1 MIVKESFENNTIKP
15 DFTRSMFDTVAEMKA
30 VSKKTMPYVYIAT
43 CKETGKAYIYNK
55 SADIDE
61 TLGLWRELGAGNTS
75 SGSGSDSGSGSG
87 SGSDSGS
94 GISVDEVK
102 VLIKSAMAHTMYQ
115 FDTLP
120 DGNIDGIE
128 FKIGDRAYQGSDKKI
143 YVVEDEYNG
152 SISWA
157 LEGETSG
164 GGSSGGGSSGGG
176 GSNPSEP
183 SEPSTEYTLYYGYI
197 NGSLPTTNKVTD
209 EGFTINA
216 DVLKALSS
224 KTITSKSNSITY
236 TATETEDN
244 APGQSFPTYAYPAS
258 LGEITKYTNSVG
270 TFNVA
275 DSYTRFD
282 VDVDGTAYYAYVQTK
297 GHAPMA
303 GDTFDFTYA

>member
-1 MIVKESFENNTIKP
+1 MIVKESFENSTINP
-15 DFTRSMFDTVAEMKA
+15 DFTRSMFKTVAEMKA

-55 SADIDE
+55 NNEIDE

-75 SGSGSDSGSGSG
+75 GG

-94 GISVDEVK
+94 GISADEVK
-102 VLIKSAMAHTMYQ
+102 NLIKAAMAHTMYQ

-120 DGNIDGIE
+120 DENIDGIE

-143 YVVEDEYNG
+143 YVVEDEYDG

-157 LEGETSG
+157 LEGET
-164 GGSSGGGSSGGG
+164 SGGGSSGGG

-183 SEPSTEYTLYYGYI
+183 SEPSTKYTLYYGYI
-197 NGSLPTTNKVTD
+197 NGSLSTTEKVTD

-244 APGQSFPTYAYPAS
+244 ALGQSFPTYAYPAS

-270 TFNVA
+270 TFNVV

>member
-1 MIVKESFENNTIKP
+1 MIVKESFENSTINP
-15 DFTRSMFDTVAEMKA
+15 DFTRSMFNTVAEMKA
-30 VSKKTMPYVYIAT
+30 VPKKTMPYVYIAT

-55 SADIDE
+55 NNEIDE
-61 TLGLWRELGAGNTS
+61 TLGLWRELGSGNTS
-75 SGSGSDSGSGSG
+75 SGSG

-94 GISVDEVK
+94 GISVEEVK
-102 VLIKSAMAHTMYQ
+102 VLIKAAMAHTMYQ

-164 GGSSGGGSSGGG
+164 GGSSGGG

-183 SEPSTEYTLYYGYI
+183 SEPSTTYTLYYGYI
-197 NGSLPTTNKVTD
+197 NGSLSTTEKVTD

-216 DVLKALSS
+216 DVLKSLSS

-244 APGQSFPTYAYPAS
+244 ALGQSFPTYAYPAS

-270 TFNVA
+270 TFNVV

-282 VDVDGTAYYAYVQTK
+282 IDVDGTAYYAYVQTK

>member
-1 MIVKESFENNTIKP
+1 MLVNETFENNTMQP
-15 DFTRSMFDTVAEMKA
+15 NFTRDIFKTIAEMKA
-30 VSKKTMPYVYIAT
+30 VPKKKMPKMLISA
-43 CKETGKAYIYNK
+43 CLETGKIYVYNK
-55 SADIDE
+55 NGEVDE
-61 TLGLWRELGAGNTS
+61 TLGLWREIGFAKNEQG
-75 SGSGSDSGSGSG
+75 DSGT
-87 SGSDSGS
+87 GS

-102 VLIKSAMAHTMYQ
+102 NLIKAAMAHTMYQ

-143 YVVEDEYNG
+143 YVVEDEYDG

-157 LEGETSG
+157 LESETSG
-164 GGSSGGGSSGGG
+164 GGSSGGGGT
-176 GSNPSEP
+176 NPSEP
-183 SEPSTEYTLYYGYI
+183 SEPSTIYTLYYGYI
-197 NGSLPTTNKVTD
+197 NGSLPTTEKVTD

-236 TATETEDN
+236 TATETEDS

>member
-1 MIVKESFENNTIKP
+1 MIVKESFENSTIKP
-15 DFTRSMFDTVAEMKA
+15 DFTRSMFNTVAEMKA
-30 VSKKTMPYVYIAT
+30 VSKKAMPYVYIAT

-55 SADIDE
+55 NNEIDE
-61 TLGLWRELGAGNTS
+61 TLGLWRELGAENTS
-75 SGSGSDSGSGSG
+75 SGSGSDSGN
-87 SGSDSGS
+87 

-102 VLIKSAMAHTMYQ
+102 NLIKAAMAHTMYQ

-120 DGNIDGIE
+120 VENIDGIE

-143 YVVEDEYNG
+143 YVVEDEYDG

-157 LEGETSG
+157 LESET
-164 GGSSGGGSSGGG
+164 SGGGSSGGG

-183 SEPSTEYTLYYGYI
+183 SEPSTKYTLYYGYI
-197 NGSLPTTNKVTD
+197 NGSLSTTEKVTD

-244 APGQSFPTYAYPAS
+244 ALGQSFPTYAYPAS
-258 LGEITKYTNSVG
+258 LGEITKYTNSIG

>member
-1 MIVKESFENNTIKP
+1 MIVKESFENSTINP
-15 DFTRSMFDTVAEMKA
+15 DFTRSMFNTVAEMKA

-55 SADIDE
+55 NNEIDE
-61 TLGLWRELGAGNTS
+61 TLGLWRELGAENTS
-75 SGSGSDSGSGSG
+75 SGSGSDSGN
-87 SGSDSGS
+87 

-102 VLIKSAMAHTMYQ
+102 NLIKAAMAHTMYQ

-120 DGNIDGIE
+120 DENIDGIE

-143 YVVEDEYNG
+143 YVVEDEYDG

-157 LEGETSG
+157 LESET
-164 GGSSGGGSSGGG
+164 SGGGSSGGG

-183 SEPSTEYTLYYGYI
+183 SEPSTKYTLYYGYI
-197 NGSLPTTNKVTD
+197 NGSLSTTEKVTD

-224 KTITSKSNSITY
+224 KIITSKSNSITY
-236 TATETEDN
+236 TATDTEEN
-244 APGQSFPTYAYPAS
+244 ALGQSFPTYAYPAS

>member
-1 MIVKESFENNTIKP
+1 MIVKESFENNTINP
-15 DFTRSMFDTVAEMKA
+15 DFTRSMFNTVAEMKA
-30 VSKKTMPYVYIAT
+30 VPKKTMPYVYIAT

-55 SADIDE
+55 NNEIDE

-75 SGSGSDSGSGSG
+75 SGSGSDSGSG
-87 SGSDSGS
+87 
-94 GISVDEVK
+94 ISVDEVK
-102 VLIKSAMAHTMYQ
+102 NLIKAAMAHTMYQ

-120 DGNIDGIE
+120 NENIDGIE

-157 LEGETSG
+157 LESETSG
-164 GGSSGGGSSGGG
+164 GGSSGGGGT
-176 GSNPSEP
+176 NPSEP

-197 NGSLPTTNKVTD
+197 NGSLSTTEKVTD
-209 EGFTINA
+209 EGFTING

-224 KTITSKSNSITY
+224 KIITSKSNSITY
-236 TATETEDN
+236 TATDTEEN
-244 APGQSFPTYAYPAS
+244 ALGQSFPTYAYPAS

>member
-1 MIVKESFENNTIKP
+1 MIVKESFENSTIKP
-15 DFTRSMFDTVAEMKA
+15 DFTRSMFNTVAEMKA

-55 SADIDE
+55 NNEIDE
-61 TLGLWRELGAGNTS
+61 TLGLWREFGSGGTS
-75 SGSGSDSGSGSG
+75 SGSGSD

-102 VLIKSAMAHTMYQ
+102 NLIKAAMAHTMYQ

-120 DGNIDGIE
+120 YENIDGIE

-143 YVVEDEYNG
+143 YVVEDEYDG

-157 LEGETSG
+157 LESET
-164 GGSSGGGSSGGG
+164 SGGGSSGGG

-183 SEPSTEYTLYYGYI
+183 SEPSEPSTKYTLYYGYI
-197 NGSLPTTNKVTD
+197 NGSLPTTEKVTD

-216 DVLKALSS
+216 DVLKSLSS

-244 APGQSFPTYAYPAS
+244 ALGQSFPTYAYPAS

-270 TFNVA
+270 TFNVV

>member
-1 MIVKESFENNTIKP
+1 MIVKESFENNTINP
-15 DFTRSMFDTVAEMKA
+15 DFTRSMFNTVAEMKA
-30 VSKKTMPYVYIAT
+30 VPKKTMPYVYIAT

-55 SADIDE
+55 NNEIDE
-61 TLGLWRELGAGNTS
+61 TLGLWRELGSGNTS
-75 SGSGSDSGSGSG
+75 SGSG

-94 GISVDEVK
+94 GISVEEVK
-102 VLIKSAMAHTMYQ
+102 VLIKAAMAHTMYQ

-157 LEGETSG
+157 LE

-236 TATETEDN
+236 TATEAEDN
-244 APGQSFPTYAYPAS
+244 ALGQSFPTYAYPAS

>member
-1 MIVKESFENNTIKP
+1 MLLNETLENNTMQP
-15 DFTRSMFDTVAEMKA
+15 NFTRDIFKTIAEMKA
-30 VSKKTMPYVYIAT
+30 VPKKKMPQMLISA
-43 CKETGKAYIYNK
+43 CLETGKIYVYNK
-55 SADIDE
+55 SGEVDE
-61 TLGLWRELGAGNTS
+61 TLGLWRELGAGGTS
-75 SGSGSDSGSGSG
+75 SGT
-87 SGSDSGS
+87 GS

-102 VLIKSAMAHTMYQ
+102 NLIKAAMAHTMYQ

-143 YVVEDEYNG
+143 YVVEDEYDG

-157 LEGETSG
+157 LES
-164 GGSSGGGSSGGG
+164 GSSGGGSSGGA

-183 SEPSTEYTLYYGYI
+183 SEPSTTYTLYYGYI
-197 NGSLPTTNKVTD
+197 NGSLSTTNKVTD

-236 TATETEDN
+236 TATETEDS
-244 APGQSFPTYAYPAS
+244 ALGQSFPTYAYPAS

-270 TFNVA
+270 TFNVV

-282 VDVDGTAYYAYVQTK
+282 IDVDGTAYYAYVQTK

-303 GDTFDFTYA
+303 GDTFDFTYN

>member
-1 MIVKESFENNTIKP
+1 MIVKESFENSTINP
-15 DFTRSMFDTVAEMKA
+15 DFTRSMFNTVAEMKA

-55 SADIDE
+55 NNEIDE
-61 TLGLWRELGAGNTS
+61 TLGLWREF
-75 SGSGSDSGSGSG
+75 GSGGTSSG

-143 YVVEDEYNG
+143 YVVEDEYAG

-157 LEGETSG
+157 LESET
-164 GGSSGGGSSGGG
+164 SGGGSSGGG

-183 SEPSTEYTLYYGYI
+183 SEPSTTYTLYYGYI
-197 NGSLPTTNKVTD
+197 NGSLPTTEKVTD

-244 APGQSFPTYAYPAS
+244 ALGQSFPTYAYPAS

-270 TFNVA
+270 TFNVV

-282 VDVDGTAYYAYVQTK
+282 IDVDGTAYYAYVQTK

>member
-1 MIVKESFENNTIKP
+1 MIVKESFENSTINP
-15 DFTRSMFDTVAEMKA
+15 DFTRSMFNTVAEMKA
-30 VSKKTMPYVYIAT
+30 VPKKTMPYVYIAT

-55 SADIDE
+55 NNEIDE

-75 SGSGSDSGSGSG
+75 GGSGSDSGN
-87 SGSDSGS
+87 

-102 VLIKSAMAHTMYQ
+102 NLIKAAMAHTMYQ

-143 YVVEDEYNG
+143 YVVEDEYDG

-157 LEGETSG
+157 LESETSG
-164 GGSSGGGSSGGG
+164 GGSSGGGGT
-176 GSNPSEP
+176 NPSEP

-197 NGSLPTTNKVTD
+197 NGSLSTTEKVTD
-209 EGFTINA
+209 EGFIINA

-236 TATETEDN
+236 TATDTEEN
-244 APGQSFPTYAYPAS
+244 ALGQSFPTYAYPAS

-282 VDVDGTAYYAYVQTK
+282 VNVDGTAYYAYVQTK

>member
-1 MIVKESFENNTIKP
+1 MIVKESFENSTINP
-15 DFTRSMFDTVAEMKA
+15 DFTRSMFSTVAEMKS

-55 SADIDE
+55 NNEIDE
-61 TLGLWRELGAGNTS
+61 TLGLWREIGFAKNEQG
-75 SGSGSDSGSGSG
+75 DSGT
-87 SGSDSGS
+87 GS
-94 GISVDEVK
+94 GISVDEIK
-102 VLIKSAMAHTMYQ
+102 NLIKAAMAHTMYQ

-120 DGNIDGIE
+120 DENIDGIE

-143 YVVEDEYNG
+143 YVVEDEYAG
-152 SISWA
+152 SVSWA
-157 LEGETSG
+157 LESET
-164 GGSSGGGSSGGG
+164 SGGGSSGGG

-183 SEPSTEYTLYYGYI
+183 STTYTLYYGYI

-209 EGFTINA
+209 EGFTING

-244 APGQSFPTYAYPAS
+244 ALGQSFPTYAYPAS
-258 LGEITKYTNSVG
+258 LGEITKYTNCVG

>member
-1 MIVKESFENNTIKP
+1 MIIKESFENNTINP
-15 DFTRSMFDTVAEMKA
+15 DFTRSMFNTVAEMKA
-30 VSKKTMPYVYIAT
+30 VPKKTMPYVYIAT

-61 TLGLWRELGAGNTS
+61 TLGLWRELGAGSTS
-75 SGSGSDSGSGSG
+75 SG

-102 VLIKSAMAHTMYQ
+102 NLIKAAMAHTMYQ

-143 YVVEDEYNG
+143 YVVEDEYDG

-157 LEGETSG
+157 LESET
-164 GGSSGGGSSGGG
+164 SGGGSSGGG

-183 SEPSTEYTLYYGYI
+183 SEPSEPSTTYTLYYGYI
-197 NGSLPTTNKVTD
+197 NGSLSTTEKVTD

-244 APGQSFPTYAYPAS
+244 ALGQSFPTYAYPAS

>member
-1 MIVKESFENNTIKP
+1 MIVKESFENSTINP
-15 DFTRSMFDTVAEMKA
+15 DFTRSMFNTVAEMKA
-30 VSKKTMPYVYIAT
+30 VPKKTMPYLYIAT

-55 SADIDE
+55 NNEIDE
-61 TLGLWRELGAGNTS
+61 TLGLWRELGSGNTS
-75 SGSGSDSGSGSG
+75 SGSGSG
-87 SGSDSGS
+87 SGS
-94 GISVDEVK
+94 GISVEEVK
-102 VLIKSAMAHTMYQ
+102 VLIKAAMAHTMYQ

-164 GGSSGGGSSGGG
+164 GGSSGGG

-183 SEPSTEYTLYYGYI
+183 SEPSTTYTLYYGYI
-197 NGSLPTTNKVTD
+197 NGSLSTTEKVTD

-216 DVLKALSS
+216 DVLKSLSS

-270 TFNVA
+270 TFNVV

-282 VDVDGTAYYAYVQTK
+282 IDVDGTAYYAYVQTK

>member
-1 MIVKESFENNTIKP
+1 MIVKESFENSTINP
-15 DFTRSMFDTVAEMKA
+15 DFTRSMFNTVAEMKA
-30 VSKKTMPYVYIAT
+30 VPKKTMPYVYIAT

-55 SADIDE
+55 NNEIDE

-75 SGSGSDSGSGSG
+75 GG

-102 VLIKSAMAHTMYQ
+102 NLIKAAMAHTMYQ

-143 YVVEDEYNG
+143 YVVEDEYDG

-164 GGSSGGGSSGGG
+164 GGSSGGG
-176 GSNPSEP
+176 GSNP

-197 NGSLPTTNKVTD
+197 NGSLPTTEKVTD

-244 APGQSFPTYAYPAS
+244 ALGQSFPTYAYPAS

>member
-1 MIVKESFENNTIKP
+1 MIVKESFENSTINP
-15 DFTRSMFDTVAEMKA
+15 DFTRSMFNTVAEMKA

-55 SADIDE
+55 NNEIDE
-61 TLGLWRELGAGNTS
+61 TLGLWREFGSGGTS
-75 SGSGSDSGSGSG
+75 SGSGSDSGSG
-87 SGSDSGS
+87 
-94 GISVDEVK
+94 ISADEVK

-143 YVVEDEYNG
+143 YVVEDEYDG

-157 LEGETSG
+157 LESET
-164 GGSSGGGSSGGG
+164 SGGGSSGGG
-176 GSNPSEP
+176 GSNPSEPSEP

-244 APGQSFPTYAYPAS
+244 AIGQSFPTYAYPAS

-270 TFNVA
+270 TFNVV

-282 VDVDGTAYYAYVQTK
+282 VDVDGTTYYAYVQTR

>member
-1 MIVKESFENNTIKP
+1 MIVKESFENSTINP
-15 DFTRSMFDTVAEMKA
+15 DFTRSMFNTVTEMKA

-55 SADIDE
+55 NNEIDE

-75 SGSGSDSGSGSG
+75 SGSGSDSGSG
-87 SGSDSGS
+87 
-94 GISVDEVK
+94 ISVDEVK
-102 VLIKSAMAHTMYQ
+102 NLIKAVMAHTMYQ

-120 DGNIDGIE
+120 DENIDGVE

-143 YVVEDEYNG
+143 YVVEDEYDG

-157 LEGETSG
+157 LESET
-164 GGSSGGGSSGGG
+164 SGGGSSGGG

-197 NGSLPTTNKVTD
+197 NGSLSTTEKVTD
-209 EGFTINA
+209 EGFTING

-236 TATETEDN
+236 TATDTEEN
-244 APGQSFPTYAYPAS
+244 ALGQSFPTYAYPAS

>member
-1 MIVKESFENNTIKP
+1 MIVKESFENSTINP
-15 DFTRSMFDTVAEMKA
+15 DFTRSMFNTVVEMKA

-55 SADIDE
+55 NNEIDE

-75 SGSGSDSGSGSG
+75 SGSGSDSGS
-87 SGSDSGS
+87 DSGN

-102 VLIKSAMAHTMYQ
+102 NLIKAAMAHTMYQ

-128 FKIGDRAYQGSDKKI
+128 FQIGDRAYQGSDKKI
-143 YVVEDEYNG
+143 YVVEDEYDG

-157 LEGETSG
+157 LESET
-164 GGSSGGGSSGGG
+164 SGGGSSGGG

-183 SEPSTEYTLYYGYI
+183 SEPSTKYTLYYGYI
-197 NGSLPTTNKVTD
+197 NGSLSTTEKVTD

-236 TATETEDN
+236 TATDTEEN
-244 APGQSFPTYAYPAS
+244 ALGQSFPTYAYPAS

-282 VDVDGTAYYAYVQTK
+282 VNVDGTAYYAYVQTK

>member
-1 MIVKESFENNTIKP
+1 MIVKESFENSTINP
-15 DFTRSMFDTVAEMKA
+15 DFTRSMFNTVAEMKA

-55 SADIDE
+55 NNEIDE
-61 TLGLWRELGAGNTS
+61 TLGLWRELGAENTS
-75 SGSGSDSGSGSG
+75 SGSGSDSGN
-87 SGSDSGS
+87 

-102 VLIKSAMAHTMYQ
+102 NLIKAAMAHTMYQ

-120 DGNIDGIE
+120 DENIDGIE

-143 YVVEDEYNG
+143 YVVEDEYDG

-157 LEGETSG
+157 LESET
-164 GGSSGGGSSGGG
+164 SGGGSSGGG

-183 SEPSTEYTLYYGYI
+183 SEPSTKYTLYYGYI
-197 NGSLPTTNKVTD
+197 NGSLSTTEKVTD

-236 TATETEDN
+236 TATDTEEN
-244 APGQSFPTYAYPAS
+244 ALGQSFPTYAYPAS

>member
-1 MIVKESFENNTIKP
+1 MIVAESFENSTINP
-15 DFTRSMFDTVAEMKA
+15 DFTRSMFNTVAEMKV

-55 SADIDE
+55 NNEIDE
-61 TLGLWRELGAGNTS
+61 TLGLWREFGSGGTS
-75 SGSGSDSGSGSG
+75 SG
-87 SGSDSGS
+87 SGS

-102 VLIKSAMAHTMYQ
+102 NLIKAAMAHTMYQ

-143 YVVEDEYNG
+143 YVVEDEYDG
-152 SISWA
+152 SISWT
-157 LEGETSG
+157 LESETSG

-183 SEPSTEYTLYYGYI
+183 SEPSEPSTTYTLYYGYI

-236 TATETEDN
+236 TATETEDS

-270 TFNVA
+270 TFNVV

>member
-1 MIVKESFENNTIKP
+1 MIVKESFENSTINP
-15 DFTRSMFDTVAEMKA
+15 DFTRSMFNTVAEMKA
-30 VSKKTMPYVYIAT
+30 VPKKTMPYTYIAT

-55 SADIDE
+55 NNEIDE
-61 TLGLWRELGAGNTS
+61 TLGLWRELGSGNTS
-75 SGSGSDSGSGSG
+75 SGSGS
-87 SGSDSGS
+87 GS
-94 GISVDEVK
+94 GISAEEVK
-102 VLIKSAMAHTMYQ
+102 VLIKAAMAHTMYQ

-143 YVVEDEYNG
+143 YVVEDEYDG

-157 LEGETSG
+157 LESET
-164 GGSSGGGSSGGG
+164 SGGGSSGGG

-197 NGSLPTTNKVTD
+197 NGSLPTTEKVTD

-244 APGQSFPTYAYPAS
+244 AIGQSFPTYAYPAS

-282 VDVDGTAYYAYVQTK
+282 VDVDGTAYYAYVQTR

>member
-1 MIVKESFENNTIKP
+1 MIVKESFENNTINP
-15 DFTRSMFDTVAEMKA
+15 DFTRSMFNTVAEMKA

-55 SADIDE
+55 NNEIDE
-61 TLGLWRELGAGNTS
+61 TLGLWREFGSGGTS
-75 SGSGSDSGSGSG
+75 SGSGSDSGSG
-87 SGSDSGS
+87 
-94 GISVDEVK
+94 ISIDEVK
-102 VLIKSAMAHTMYQ
+102 NLIKAAMSHTMYQ

-128 FKIGDRAYQGSDKKI
+128 FQIGDRAYQGSDKKI
-143 YVVEDEYNG
+143 YIVEDEYDG
-152 SISWA
+152 SVSWA
-157 LEGETSG
+157 LESET
-164 GGSSGGGSSGGG
+164 SGGGSSGGG

-183 SEPSTEYTLYYGYI
+183 SEPSTTYTLYYGYI
-197 NGSLPTTNKVTD
+197 NGSLPTTEKVTD

-236 TATETEDN
+236 TATDTEDS
-244 APGQSFPTYAYPAS
+244 ALGQSFPTYAYPAS

-282 VDVDGTAYYAYVQTK
+282 IDVDGTAYYAYVQTK

>member
-1 MIVKESFENNTIKP
+1 MIVKESFENNTINP
-15 DFTRSMFDTVAEMKA
+15 DFTRSMFNTVAEMKA
-30 VSKKTMPYVYIAT
+30 VPKKTMPYVYIAT

-55 SADIDE
+55 SADMDE

-75 SGSGSDSGSGSG
+75 SGSGSGSGSD

-102 VLIKSAMAHTMYQ
+102 NLIKAAMAHTMYQ

-120 DGNIDGIE
+120 DENIDGIE

-143 YVVEDEYNG
+143 YVVEDEYDG

-157 LEGETSG
+157 LESET
-164 GGSSGGGSSGGG
+164 SGGGSSGGG
-176 GSNPSEP
+176 GSNPSAPSEP
-183 SEPSTEYTLYYGYI
+183 SEPSTKYTLYYGYI
-197 NGSLPTTNKVTD
+197 NGSLSTTEKVTD
-209 EGFTINA
+209 EGFTING

-244 APGQSFPTYAYPAS
+244 AIGQSFPTYAYPAS

-282 VDVDGTAYYAYVQTK
+282 VNVDGTAYYAYVQTK

>member
-1 MIVKESFENNTIKP
+1 MIVKESFENNTINP
-15 DFTRSMFDTVAEMKA
+15 DFTRSMFNTVAEMKA
-30 VSKKTMPYVYIAT
+30 VPKKSMPYVYIAT

-55 SADIDE
+55 SADMDE

-75 SGSGSDSGSGSG
+75 SGSGSDSGSG
-87 SGSDSGS
+87 
-94 GISVDEVK
+94 ISVDEVK
-102 VLIKSAMAHTMYQ
+102 NLIKAAMAHTMYQ

-143 YVVEDEYNG
+143 YVVEDEYDG

-157 LEGETSG
+157 LESETSG
-164 GGSSGGGSSGGG
+164 GGSSGGGGT
-176 GSNPSEP
+176 NPSEP
-183 SEPSTEYTLYYGYI
+183 SEPSTKYTLYYGYI
-197 NGSLPTTNKVTD
+197 NGSLSTTEKVTD

-236 TATETEDN
+236 TATDTEEN
-244 APGQSFPTYAYPAS
+244 ALGQSFPTYAYPAS

-275 DSYTRFD
+275 DSYTKFD
-282 VDVDGTAYYAYVQTK
+282 VNVDGTAYYAYVQTK

>member
-1 MIVKESFENNTIKP
+1 MIVKESFENNTINP
-15 DFTRSMFDTVAEMKA
+15 DFTRSMFNTVAEMKA

-55 SADIDE
+55 NNEIDE
-61 TLGLWRELGAGNTS
+61 TLGLWREFGAGNTS
-75 SGSGSDSGSGSG
+75 SGSGSDSGSG
-87 SGSDSGS
+87 
-94 GISVDEVK
+94 ISADEAK
-102 VLIKSAMAHTMYQ
+102 TLIKSAMAHTMYQ

-143 YVVEDEYNG
+143 YVVEDEYDG
-152 SISWA
+152 SVSWT
-157 LEGETSG
+157 LESET
-164 GGSSGGGSSGGG
+164 SGGGSSGGG

-244 APGQSFPTYAYPAS
+244 AIGQSFPTYAYPAS

>member
-1 MIVKESFENNTIKP
+1 MIVAESLENNTIQP
-15 DFTRSMFDTVAEMKA
+15 DFTRSMFNTVAEMKA

-55 SADIDE
+55 NNEIDE
-61 TLGLWRELGAGNTS
+61 TLGLWREFGSGGTS
-75 SGSGSDSGSGSG
+75 SGSGSD

-102 VLIKSAMAHTMYQ
+102 VLIKAAMAHTMYQ

-143 YVVEDEYNG
+143 YIVEDEYDG
-152 SISWA
+152 SISWT
-157 LEGETSG
+157 LES
-164 GGSSGGGSSGGG
+164 GSSGGGSSGGG

-183 SEPSTEYTLYYGYI
+183 SEPSTTYTLYYGYI
-197 NGSLPTTNKVTD
+197 NGSLPTTEKVTD

-236 TATETEDN
+236 TATETEDS
-244 APGQSFPTYAYPAS
+244 ALGQSFPTYAYPAS

-282 VDVDGTAYYAYVQTK
+282 VNVDGTAYYAYVQTK

>member
-1 MIVKESFENNTIKP
+1 MLINETLENNTMQP
-15 DFTRSMFDTVAEMKA
+15 NFTRDIFKTIAEMKA
-30 VSKKTMPYVYIAT
+30 VPKKKMPQMFISA
-43 CKETGKAYIYNK
+43 CLETGKIYVYNK
-55 SADIDE
+55 SGEVDE

-75 SGSGSDSGSGSG
+75 SGSGSDI
-87 SGSDSGS
+87 GS
-94 GISVDEVK
+94 GISADEVK
-102 VLIKSAMAHTMYQ
+102 TLIKSAMAHTMYQ

-143 YVVEDEYNG
+143 YVVEDEYDG
-152 SISWA
+152 SVSWA
-157 LEGETSG
+157 LESET
-164 GGSSGGGSSGGG
+164 SGGGSSGGG

-244 APGQSFPTYAYPAS
+244 AIGQSFPTYAYPAS
-258 LGEITKYTNSVG
+258 LGEITKYTNNVG

-282 VDVDGTAYYAYVQTK
+282 VNVDGTAYYAYVQTS

>member
-1 MIVKESFENNTIKP
+1 MIVKESFENSTIKP
-15 DFTRSMFDTVAEMKA
+15 DFTRSMFNTVAEMKA
-30 VSKKTMPYVYIAT
+30 VSKKAMPYVYIAT

-55 SADIDE
+55 NNEIDE
-61 TLGLWRELGAGNTS
+61 TLGLWRELGSGNTS

-87 SGSDSGS
+87 SGS
-94 GISVDEVK
+94 GISADEVK
-102 VLIKSAMAHTMYQ
+102 VLIKAAMAHTMYQ

-120 DGNIDGIE
+120 DGNVDGIE

-143 YVVEDEYNG
+143 YVVEDEYDG

-157 LEGETSG
+157 LEGET
-164 GGSSGGGSSGGG
+164 SGGGSSGGG

-197 NGSLPTTNKVTD
+197 NGSLPTTEKVTD

-244 APGQSFPTYAYPAS
+244 ALGQSFPTYAYPAS

-275 DSYTRFD
+275 DSYTKFD
-282 VDVDGTAYYAYVQTK
+282 VNVDGTVYYAYVQTK

>member
-1 MIVKESFENNTIKP
+1 MIVKESFENNTINP
-15 DFTRSMFDTVAEMKA
+15 DFTRSMFNTVAEMKA

-55 SADIDE
+55 NNEIDV
-61 TLGLWRELGAGNTS
+61 TLGLWRELGAENTS
-75 SGSGSDSGSGSG
+75 SGSGSDSGN
-87 SGSDSGS
+87 

-102 VLIKSAMAHTMYQ
+102 NLIKAAMAHTMYQ

-120 DGNIDGIE
+120 DENIDGIE

-143 YVVEDEYNG
+143 YVVEDEYDG

-157 LEGETSG
+157 LESET
-164 GGSSGGGSSGGG
+164 SGGGSSGGG

-183 SEPSTEYTLYYGYI
+183 SEPSTKYTLYYGYI
-197 NGSLPTTNKVTD
+197 NGSLSTTEKVTD

-236 TATETEDN
+236 TATDTEEN
-244 APGQSFPTYAYPAS
+244 ALGQSFPTYAYPAS

-282 VDVDGTAYYAYVQTK
+282 VNVDGTAYYAYVQTK

>member
-1 MIVKESFENNTIKP
+1 MIVKESFENSTINP
-15 DFTRSMFDTVAEMKA
+15 DFTRSMFSTVAEMKA

-55 SADIDE
+55 NNEIDE

-75 SGSGSDSGSGSG
+75 SGSGS
-87 SGSDSGS
+87 

-102 VLIKSAMAHTMYQ
+102 NLIKAAMTHTMYQ

-143 YVVEDEYNG
+143 YVVEDEYDG

-157 LEGETSG
+157 LESEA
-164 GGSSGGGSSGGG
+164 SGGGSSGGG
-176 GSNPSEP
+176 GTNPSEP
-183 SEPSTEYTLYYGYI
+183 SEPSTKYTLYYGYI
-197 NGSLPTTNKVTD
+197 NGSLSTTEKVTD

-236 TATETEDN
+236 TATDTEEN

-275 DSYTRFD
+275 DSYTKFD

>member
-1 MIVKESFENNTIKP
+1 MIVKESFENNTINP
-15 DFTRSMFDTVAEMKA
+15 DFTRSMFNTVAEMKA
-30 VSKKTMPYVYIAT
+30 VTKKTMPYVYIAT

-55 SADIDE
+55 NNEIDE
-61 TLGLWRELGAGNTS
+61 TLGRWRELGAGNTS
-75 SGSGSDSGSGSG
+75 GG

-102 VLIKSAMAHTMYQ
+102 NLIKAAMAHTMYQ

-120 DGNIDGIE
+120 DENIDGIE

-157 LEGETSG
+157 LESET
-164 GGSSGGGSSGGG
+164 SGGGSSGGG

-183 SEPSTEYTLYYGYI
+183 SEPSTKYTLYYGYI
-197 NGSLPTTNKVTD
+197 NGSLSTTEKVTD

-244 APGQSFPTYAYPAS
+244 ALGQSFPTYAYPAS

-282 VDVDGTAYYAYVQTK
+282 VNVDGTAYYAYVQTK

>member
-1 MIVKESFENNTIKP
+1 MIVKESFENNTINP
-15 DFTRSMFDTVAEMKA
+15 DFTRSMFNTVAEMKA
-30 VSKKTMPYVYIAT
+30 VPKKTMPYVYIAT

-55 SADIDE
+55 SADMDE

-75 SGSGSDSGSGSG
+75 SGSGSGSGSGSD

-102 VLIKSAMAHTMYQ
+102 NLIKAAMAHTMYQ

-120 DGNIDGIE
+120 DENIDGIE

-143 YVVEDEYNG
+143 YVVEDEYDG

-157 LEGETSG
+157 LESET
-164 GGSSGGGSSGGG
+164 SGGGSSGGG
-176 GSNPSEP
+176 GSNPSAPSEP
-183 SEPSTEYTLYYGYI
+183 SEPSTKYTLYYGYI
-197 NGSLPTTNKVTD
+197 NGSLSTTEKVTD
-209 EGFTINA
+209 EGFTING

-244 APGQSFPTYAYPAS
+244 AIGQSFPTYAYPAS

-282 VDVDGTAYYAYVQTK
+282 VNVDGTAYYAYVQTK

>member
-1 MIVKESFENNTIKP
+1 MIVKESLENNTINP
-15 DFTRSMFDTVAEMKA
+15 DFTRSMFKTVADMKA
-30 VSKKTMPYVYIAT
+30 VPKKSMPYVYIAT

-61 TLGLWRELGAGNTS
+61 TLGLWRELGTGNTS
-75 SGSGSDSGSGSG
+75 SGSGSDT
-87 SGSDSGS
+87 GSDTGS

-102 VLIKSAMAHTMYQ
+102 NLIKAAMAHTMYQ

-143 YVVEDEYNG
+143 YVVEDEYDG

-157 LEGETSG
+157 LESETSG
-164 GGSSGGGSSGGG
+164 GGSSGGGGT
-176 GSNPSEP
+176 NPSEP
-183 SEPSTEYTLYYGYI
+183 STTYTLYYGYI
-197 NGSLPTTNKVTD
+197 NGSLSTTEKVTD

-236 TATETEDN
+236 TATETEDS

>member
-1 MIVKESFENNTIKP
+1 MIVKESFENSTINP
-15 DFTRSMFDTVAEMKA
+15 DFTRSMFNTVAEMKA
-30 VSKKTMPYVYIAT
+30 VPKKTMPYLYIAT

-55 SADIDE
+55 NNEIDE
-61 TLGLWRELGAGNTS
+61 TLGLWRELGSGNTS
-75 SGSGSDSGSGSG
+75 SGSG

-94 GISVDEVK
+94 GISVEEVK
-102 VLIKSAMAHTMYQ
+102 VLIKAAMAHIMYQ

-164 GGSSGGGSSGGG
+164 GGSSGGG

-183 SEPSTEYTLYYGYI
+183 SEPSTTYTLYYGYI
-197 NGSLPTTNKVTD
+197 NGSLPTTEKVTD

-236 TATETEDN
+236 TATEAEDN
-244 APGQSFPTYAYPAS
+244 ALGQSFPTYAYPAS

-270 TFNVA
+270 TFNVV

-282 VDVDGTAYYAYVQTK
+282 IDVDGTAYYAYVQTK

>member
-1 MIVKESFENNTIKP
+1 MIVKESFENSTINP
-15 DFTRSMFDTVAEMKA
+15 DFTRSMFNTVAEMKA
-30 VSKKTMPYVYIAT
+30 VPKKTMPYLYIAT

-55 SADIDE
+55 NNEIDE
-61 TLGLWRELGAGNTS
+61 TLGLWRELGSGNTS
-75 SGSGSDSGSGSG
+75 SGSG

-94 GISVDEVK
+94 GISVEEVK
-102 VLIKSAMAHTMYQ
+102 VLIKAAMAHTMYQ

-164 GGSSGGGSSGGG
+164 GGSSGGG

-183 SEPSTEYTLYYGYI
+183 SEPSTTYTLYYGYI
-197 NGSLPTTNKVTD
+197 NGSLSTTEKVTD

-216 DVLKALSS
+216 DVLKSLSS

-244 APGQSFPTYAYPAS
+244 ALGQSFPTYAYPAS

-270 TFNVA
+270 TFNVV

-282 VDVDGTAYYAYVQTK
+282 IDVDGTAYYAYVQTK
-297 GHAPMA
+297 GHAPMT

>member
-1 MIVKESFENNTIKP
+1 MLVNESFENNTMQP
-15 DFTRSMFDTVAEMKA
+15 NFTRDIFKTIAEMKA
-30 VSKKTMPYVYIAT
+30 VPKKKMPKMFISA
-43 CKETGKAYIYNK
+43 CLETGKIYVYNK
-55 SADIDE
+55 NGEVDE
-61 TLGLWRELGAGNTS
+61 TLGLWREIGFANTS
-75 SGSGSDSGSGSG
+75 SGSGSDSGN
-87 SGSDSGS
+87 

-102 VLIKSAMAHTMYQ
+102 NLIKAAMAHTMYQ

-120 DGNIDGIE
+120 NENIDGIE

-143 YVVEDEYNG
+143 YVVEDEYDG

-157 LEGETSG
+157 LESET
-164 GGSSGGGSSGGG
+164 SGGGSSGGG

-197 NGSLPTTNKVTD
+197 NGSLSTTEKVTD

-216 DVLKALSS
+216 DVLKSLSS

-236 TATETEDN
+236 TATDTEEN
-244 APGQSFPTYAYPAS
+244 ALGQSFPTYAYPAS

>member
-1 MIVKESFENNTIKP
+1 MIVKESFENSTINP
-15 DFTRSMFDTVAEMKA
+15 DFTRSMFNTVAEMKA
-30 VSKKTMPYVYIAT
+30 VPKKTMPYLYIAT

-55 SADIDE
+55 NNEIDE
-61 TLGLWRELGAGNTS
+61 TLGLWRELGSGNTS
-75 SGSGSDSGSGSG
+75 SGSG

-94 GISVDEVK
+94 GISVEEVK
-102 VLIKSAMAHTMYQ
+102 VLIKAAMAHTMYQ

-120 DGNIDGIE
+120 DENIDGIE

-164 GGSSGGGSSGGG
+164 GGSSGGG

-183 SEPSTEYTLYYGYI
+183 SEPSTTYTLYYGYI
-197 NGSLPTTNKVTD
+197 NGSLSTTEKVTD

-236 TATETEDN
+236 TATEAEDN
-244 APGQSFPTYAYPAS
+244 ALGQSFPTYAYPAS

-270 TFNVA
+270 TFNVV

-282 VDVDGTAYYAYVQTK
+282 IDVDGTAYYAYVQTK

>member
-1 MIVKESFENNTIKP
+1 MIVKESFENSTINP
-15 DFTRSMFDTVAEMKA
+15 DFTRSMFNTVAEMKA
-30 VSKKTMPYVYIAT
+30 VPKKTMPYVYIAT

-55 SADIDE
+55 NNEIDE

-75 SGSGSDSGSGSG
+75 GGSGSDSGSGSGSDSGSGSG
-87 SGSDSGS
+87 
-94 GISVDEVK
+94 ISVDEVK
-102 VLIKSAMAHTMYQ
+102 NLIKAAMAHTMYQ

-120 DGNIDGIE
+120 DENIDGIE

-143 YVVEDEYNG
+143 YVVEDEYDG

-157 LEGETSG
+157 LEGET
-164 GGSSGGGSSGGG
+164 SGGGSSGGG

-197 NGSLPTTNKVTD
+197 NGSLSTTEKVTD

-236 TATETEDN
+236 TATDTEEN
-244 APGQSFPTYAYPAS
+244 ALGQSFPTYAYPAS

-282 VDVDGTAYYAYVQTK
+282 VNVDGTAYYAYVQTK

>member
-1 MIVKESFENNTIKP
+1 MLVNESFENNTMQP
-15 DFTRSMFDTVAEMKA
+15 NFTRDIFKTIAEMKA
-30 VSKKTMPYVYIAT
+30 VPKKKMPKMLISA
-43 CKETGKAYIYNK
+43 CLETGKIYVYNK
-55 SADIDE
+55 SGEVDE
-61 TLGLWRELGAGNTS
+61 TLGLWREIGFAKNEQG
-75 SGSGSDSGSGSG
+75 DSGT
-87 SGSDSGS
+87 GS

-102 VLIKSAMAHTMYQ
+102 NLIKAAMAHTMYQ

-143 YVVEDEYNG
+143 YVVEDEYDG

-157 LEGETSG
+157 LESET
-164 GGSSGGGSSGGG
+164 SGGGSSGGG

-197 NGSLPTTNKVTD
+197 NGSLSTTEKVTD

-244 APGQSFPTYAYPAS
+244 ALGQSFPTYAYPAS
-258 LGEITKYTNSVG
+258 LGEITKYTNCVG